1 MCFFSSHL
9 TQFPI
14 IIQINTTLC
23 LIKDWVESAAQPLV
37 LVLHVLALLIPVQIK
52 SFQVVMFCFD
62 CVCVHSQVAALKT
75 MAIQGGP
82 TYSLSQQP
90 WAQPGKIC
98 LRKRHW
104 HHTVIH
110 QILYSEC

>member
-1 MCFFSSHL
+1 M
-9 TQFPI
+9 
-14 IIQINTTLC
+14 
-23 LIKDWVESAAQPLV
+23 AAQLLCARLTVDEVFSESNVFV
-37 LVLHVLALLIPVQIK
+37 LTVSALA
-52 SFQVVMFCFD
+52 
-62 CVCVHSQVAALKT
+62 QVAALKT

-110 QILYSEC
+110 QNSYSEC